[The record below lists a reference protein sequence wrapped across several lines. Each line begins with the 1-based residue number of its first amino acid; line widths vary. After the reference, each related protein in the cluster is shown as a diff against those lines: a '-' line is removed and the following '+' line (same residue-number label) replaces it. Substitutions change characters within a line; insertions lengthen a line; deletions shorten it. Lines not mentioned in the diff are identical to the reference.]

1 MTLPTEKTADLP
13 PASGASAAGLT
24 AKATHRAV
32 LANGQQ
38 QACVW
43 GLGYIGWSTV
53 EALRAEQVRTL
64 GYDISIDRVNELTSF
79 QQPGTLQ
86 VTDDR
91 RRALGSDIAVHFIA
105 VPTERQAEPFT
116 TALVDVFTSIVE
128 ATVARPGD
136 QIPPLVVIESTLTP
150 GTVERLLLPLI
161 TEAGLIPD
169 VDLLLALAPRRDWF
183 LAEGYGLRDLDR
195 IYGGIGPAS
204 AAAADGVLSL
214 MCDTLHQAASHVEGE
229 LVKCVENAY
238 RHLEITLANQ
248 LTLGYPHVDMVE
260 VLRLAGTKWN
270 IGTFHPSFG
279 TGGYCIPLSS
289 RYLLQGAPR
298 PEELSLLTQTVE
310 TDMRMRSLVAG
321 AVAGGPV
328 LILGVAYK
336 GGIKVATLSPTIR
349 IVEELRA
356 SGVPFSVHDPM
367 YTEQEIEA
375 LLGAGAAT
383 TGLGTAVAEAA
394 CVLIVPDHPEFLEP
408 RYLDLLKAERRSPLL
423 ILDNHGVL
431 AEQSWPDHV
440 VYRRAGGPDW
450 LDREAL
456 GHP

>member
-1 MTLPTEKTADLP
+1 MTLLTEKTADLL
-13 PASGASAAGLT
+13 PASGASAIERT
-24 AKATHRAV
+24 AKATHRAL
-32 LANGQQ
+32 LASGQQ
-38 QACVW
+38 RTCVW

-53 EALRAEQVRTL
+53 NALHAEQVRTL
-64 GYDISIDRVNELTSF
+64 GYDISADRVDALVPF
-79 QQPGTLQ
+79 QQPDSLE
-86 VTDDR
+86 VTNER
-91 RRALGSDIAVHFIA
+91 RRALGDDVAVHFIA

-116 TALVDVFTSIVE
+116 AALVDVFTSIVE
-128 ATVARPGD
+128 ATVQRPKD
-136 QIPPLVVIESTLTP
+136 HVPPLVVIESTLTP
-150 GTVERLLLPLI
+150 GTVERLLLPVI
-161 TEAGLIPD
+161 TEHGLVPD

-183 LAEGYGLRDLDR
+183 LAEGYGLRDLNR
-195 IYGGIGPAS
+195 IYGGIGPDSAT
-204 AAAADGVLSL
+204 AAAGVLSL
-214 MCDTLHQAASHVEGE
+214 MCDSLHRAASHVESE

-298 PEELSLLTQTVE
+298 PEELSLLSQTVE
-310 TDMRMRSLVAG
+310 TDMRMRSLVAD
-321 AVAGGPV
+321 AVADGPV

-349 IVEELRA
+349 IAEELRG

-375 LLGAGAAT
+375 LLGAGSAT
-383 TGLGTAVAEAA
+383 SDLGTAVAEAA

-431 AEQSWPDHV
+431 AEQSWPEHV

-450 LDREAL
+450 LNREAL
-456 GHP
+456 GRS